1 MAALIP
7 EISGSSIVLAGSFN
21 PGIYQPQWFAK
32 QELLSQGEADSAD
45 IKVIAQGISHFET
58 EQFTILVT
66 MDRFVAMS
74 NPSSSPAPL
83 KDLVMG
89 TFFILGHTPIT
100 AMGLNNHMHF
110 AMRTEE
116 RWHEVGDRL
125 APKDGWKGIIE
136 GRPGLLS
143 MTIQSP
149 LSAVPGA
156 LLNVK
161 IETSGQ
167 ISLGIYFETNEHYPA
182 SETTKLKDLMEL
194 LGKRWEEANVYSTAV
209 VNHILDWA
217 KNE

>member
-1 MAALIP
+1 M
-7 EISGSSIVLAGSFN
+7 
-21 PGIYQPQWFAK
+21 K
-32 QELLSQGEADSAD
+32 
-45 IKVIAQGISHFET
+45 
-58 EQFTILVT
+58 
-66 MDRFVAMS
+66 
-74 NPSSSPAPL
+74 
-83 KDLVMG
+83 
-89 TFFILGHTPIT
+89 
-100 AMGLNNHMHF
+100 
-110 AMRTEE
+110 
-116 RWHEVGDRL
+116 VGDRL